1 MSTLFKKYKG
11 DVFMC
16 VIMLWILWS
25 AMFAWL
31 ISSTFLLEQTG
42 TNNQPTIFFSRNKLA
57 PTTSQQANEHVV
69 L

>member
-16 VIMLWILWS
+16 VITLWILWS

-42 TNNQPTIFFSRNKLA
+42 TNNQPTIFFSHNKSA
-57 PTTSQQANEHVV
+57 PITSHQANEHVV